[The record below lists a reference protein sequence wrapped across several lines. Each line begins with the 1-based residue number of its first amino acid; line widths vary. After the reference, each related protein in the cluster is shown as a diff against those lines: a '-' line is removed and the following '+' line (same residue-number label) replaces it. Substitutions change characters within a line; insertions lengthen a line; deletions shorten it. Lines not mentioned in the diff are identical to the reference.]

1 MKRLA
6 MVFLCLALALG
17 AAGCSLRLEKAEPVS
32 RETERLPAP
41 LPQPDPQPEPQPE
54 PEPEPE
60 PTPEQLRLLRARE
73 LLADMTLEQTVGQLF
88 FARCPAADGAA
99 LMERCQPGG

>member
-1 MKRLA
+1 

-41 LPQPDPQPEPQPE
+41 LPQPEPQPE

-60 PTPEQLRLLRARE
+60 PTQLDRVEAQATYTAMMTDTLLE
-73 LLADMTLEQTVGQLF
+73 V
-88 FARCPAADGAA
+88 
-99 LMERCQPGG
+99 